1 MITKITMKKS
11 IKTIPTKNI
20 VNQYCTTTNTTTNN
34 NNVPIA
40 YINFSSYPKNYN
52 TSIKQQ
58 YDTNP
63 NNNKNNKSSLHN
75 NSQN

>member
-1 MITKITMKKS
+1 MNKS
-11 IKTIPTKNI
+11 IKTIPTKNM
-20 VNQYCTTTNTTTNN
+20 VNQYCTTTHFTTNN

-40 YINFSSYPKNYN
+40 TIDFPSYPNN
-52 TSIKQQ
+52 CTPNIKQL

-63 NNNKNNKSSLHN
+63 NNDNNKNSSLHN